1 MDHTNAMG
9 QMFYEMI
16 SSGQLCPPEE
26 RIKFKAPLPKEHFHP
41 FEENGMDFMQ
51 AMELTHKALL
61 KWLPIGKET
70 SRFGFEYIKISRMI
84 ENAVTTL
91 GRGLMTMRVHGMDL
105 ADAPIS
111 IGELLKIASFHF
123 QKSYQGAMAAVNS
136 GNQDA
141 FMRLFTNQLRWLNML
156 QRLERTRD
164 KLNQPFVPAKA
175 EKKTLPQ
182 TDASEAAL
190 KPLAAPSAIE
200 APAAIGAAQALRP
213 IISSGLADAQPVKT
227 AKAAKSAD
235 SVQKPEYRRG
245 KTEHSSEP
253 DICHEEIQP
262 EKPATAMSD
271 KPPVSATKTE
281 MPADRN
287 DVEVPDTAVPIIEN
301 AVPDEPEK
309 RILQQVFLPDWMP
322 DSWEEELS
330 NGRNRASPFPFLFL
344 PEMPPEALRE
354 AVPIDSS

>member
-51 AMELTHKALL
+51 AMELTHKALM

-91 GRGLMTMRVHGMDL
+91 GRGLMTMRIHGMDL
-105 ADAPIS
+105 AEAPIS

-164 KLNQPFVPAKA
+164 KLNQPFVPAKTG
-175 EKKTLPQ
+175 KQTLLP
-182 TDASEAAL
+182 TDVSEAADAL

-200 APAAIGAAQALRP
+200 APAGIGAARAFHPMQNSGPAPRQAVRP
-213 IISSGLADAQPVKT
+213 AIKEQA
-227 AKAAKSAD
+227 AAKVRPAKETADTTAAQRTAPQEQDIREAKQKSSQPAAPTETASAAG
-235 SVQKPEYRRG
+235 QATKPKET
-245 KTEHSSEP
+245 KEQISPISAEKEP
-253 DICHEEIQP
+253 DKKAI
-262 EKPATAMSD
+262 
-271 KPPVSATKTE
+271 
-281 MPADRN
+281 PADLMETFEFLLRN
-287 DVEVPDTAVPIIEN
+287 PEILDLLPGQLPVPSI
-301 AVPDEPEK
+301 
-309 RILQQVFLPDWMP
+309 M
-322 DSWEEELS
+322 
-330 NGRNRASPFPFLFL
+330 
-344 PEMPPEALRE
+344 
-354 AVPIDSS
+354 DSS

>member
-1 MDHTNAMG
+1 MDTANAMS

-16 SSGQLCPPEE
+16 SSGQLCQPEE

-51 AMELTHKALL
+51 AMKLTHKALL

-91 GRGLMTMRVHGMDL
+91 GRGLMTMRVHGIDL
-105 ADAPIS
+105 AEAPIS

-164 KLNQPFVPAKA
+164 KLNQPFVPAKTG
-175 EKKTLPQ
+175 KQPLPQ
-182 TDASEAAL
+182 MTASVAEAGDAL

-200 APAAIGAAQALRP
+200 APAGIGAARAFRP
-213 IISSGLADAQPVKT
+213 MQNSGLAPRQAARPAITEKAAPKARPAKEAADTTSAQRPAPQEQDIREAKQESSLPAAPTKT
-227 AKAAKSAD
+227 ASAAGQAP
-235 SVQKPEYRRG
+235 KPKET
-245 KTEHSSEP
+245 KEQISPIPTEKEP
-253 DICHEEIQP
+253 DKKAI
-262 EKPATAMSD
+262 
-271 KPPVSATKTE
+271 
-281 MPADRN
+281 PADLMETFEFLLRN
-287 DVEVPDTAVPIIEN
+287 PEILDLLPGQLPVPSI
-301 AVPDEPEK
+301 
-309 RILQQVFLPDWMP
+309 M
-322 DSWEEELS
+322 
-330 NGRNRASPFPFLFL
+330 
-344 PEMPPEALRE
+344 
-354 AVPIDSS
+354 DSS

>member
-1 MDHTNAMG
+1 MDTANAMG

-26 RIKFKAPLPKEHFHP
+26 RIKLKAPLPKEHFHP
-41 FEENGMDFMQ
+41 FEENGMDFMK

-91 GRGLMTMRVHGMDL
+91 GRGLKTMRVHGIDL
-105 ADAPIS
+105 AESPIS

-164 KLNQPFVPAKA
+164 KLNQPYVPAA
-175 EKKTLPQ
+175 NSILKKKNLSR
-182 TDASEAAL
+182 TDGSF
-190 KPLAAPSAIE
+190 KPFAAPSALE
-200 APAAIGAAQALRP
+200 APARLGAARAMRPFAIGDSEP
-213 IISSGLADAQPVKT
+213 AQPKSMSKPGKNLSAQTVPSEKQANKISAESQSKNFGENEKRT
-227 AKAAKSAD
+227 QASAEKAEKRLQETKKLAIASAD
-235 SVQKPEYRRG
+235 SPA
-245 KTEHSSEP
+245 
-253 DICHEEIQP
+253 EEQ
-262 EKPATAMSD
+262 T
-271 KPPVSATKTE
+271 PPSAVTRT
-281 MPADRN
+281 
-287 DVEVPDTAVPIIEN
+287 
-301 AVPDEPEK
+301 
-309 RILQQVFLPDWMP
+309 
-322 DSWEEELS
+322 S
-330 NGRNRASPFPFLFL
+330 
-344 PEMPPEALRE
+344 
-354 AVPIDSS
+354 